1 MIKTTQLKGN
11 KLVDRLKQLS
21 KPMNEV
27 VSTNDEIDLDEI
39 LREMGYGE
47 DDEMDITQL
56 SKSEIKELIKVE
68 VKKYFEET
76 FENPED
82 LTEISDEEIQS
93 IIDNLIQ

>member
-82 LTEISDEEIQS
+82 LEINEILR
-93 IIDNLIQ
+93 NLYK

>member
-1 MIKTTQLKGN
+1 MIKTTKLKGN

-39 LREMGYGE
+39 LKEMGYGE

-82 LTEISDEEIQS
+82 LGINEILK
-93 IIDNLIQ
+93 NLYK

>member
-1 MIKTTQLKGN
+1 MIKTTKLKGN

-76 FENPED
+76 FEDPED
-82 LTEISDEEIQS
+82 LGINEILK
-93 IIDNLIQ
+93 NLYK

>member
-39 LREMGYGE
+39 LRELGYGE

-76 FENPED
+76 FEDPED
-82 LTEISDEEIQS
+82 LGINEILR
-93 IIDNLIQ
+93 NLYK

>member
-1 MIKTTQLKGN
+1 MIKTTKLKGN

-76 FENPED
+76 FENP
-82 LTEISDEEIQS
+82 
-93 IIDNLIQ
+93 DNLEINEILRNLYK

>member
-76 FENPED
+76 FEDPED
-82 LTEISDEEIQS
+82 LGINEILR
-93 IIDNLIQ
+93 NLYK

>member
-76 FENPED
+76 FEDPED
-82 LTEISDEEIQS
+82 LEINEILR
-93 IIDNLIQ
+93 NLYK

>member
-76 FENPED
+76 FEDPDD
-82 LTEISDEEIQS
+82 LGINEILR
-93 IIDNLIQ
+93 NLYK

>member
-11 KLVDRLKQLS
+11 KLVDRLNQLS

-27 VSTNDEIDLDEI
+27 VSTTDEIDLDEI

-76 FENPED
+76 FENPDD
-82 LTEISDEEIQS
+82 LEINEILK
-93 IIDNLIQ
+93 NLYK

>member
-76 FENPED
+76 FEDPEE
-82 LTEISDEEIQS
+82 LEINEILK
-93 IIDNLIQ
+93 NLYK

>member
-68 VKKYFEET
+68 VKKYFEEM
-76 FENPED
+76 FEDPED
-82 LTEISDEEIQS
+82 LGINEILK
-93 IIDNLIQ
+93 NLYK

>member
-27 VSTNDEIDLDEI
+27 VSKNDEIDLDEI

-76 FENPED
+76 FEDPED
-82 LTEISDEEIQS
+82 LGINEILK
-93 IIDNLIQ
+93 NLYK

>member
-76 FENPED
+76 FEDPDD
-82 LTEISDEEIQS
+82 LEINEILK
-93 IIDNLIQ
+93 NLHK

>member
-56 SKSEIKELIKVE
+56 SKSEIR
-68 VKKYFEET
+68 T
-76 FENPED
+76 R
-82 LTEISDEEIQS
+82 LTR
-93 IIDNLIQ
+93 LYKR

>member
-11 KLVDRLKQLS
+11 KLVDRFKQLS

-76 FENPED
+76 FEDPED
-82 LTEISDEEIQS
+82 LGINEILR
-93 IIDNLIQ
+93 NLYK

>member
-39 LREMGYGE
+39 LKEMGYGE

-76 FENPED
+76 FEDPED
-82 LTEISDEEIQS
+82 LGINEILK
-93 IIDNLIQ
+93 NLYK

>member
-1 MIKTTQLKGN
+1 MIKTTKLKGN

-39 LREMGYGE
+39 LRELGYGE
-47 DDEMDITQL
+47 DDEIDITQL

-76 FENPED
+76 FEDPED
-82 LTEISDEEIQS
+82 LGINEILK
-93 IIDNLIQ
+93 NLYK

>member
-11 KLVDRLKQLS
+11 KLVDRFKQLS

-76 FENPED
+76 FENPDD
-82 LTEISDEEIQS
+82 LEINEILR
-93 IIDNLIQ
+93 NLYK

>member
-76 FENPED
+76 FEDPED
-82 LTEISDEEIQS
+82 LGINEILK
-93 IIDNLIQ
+93 NLYK

>member
-11 KLVDRLKQLS
+11 KLVDRFKQLS

-76 FENPED
+76 FEDPED
-82 LTEISDEEIQS
+82 LEINEILK
-93 IIDNLIQ
+93 NLYK

>member
-82 LTEISDEEIQS
+82 LEINEILK
-93 IIDNLIQ
+93 NLYK

>member
-76 FENPED
+76 FEDPDD
-82 LTEISDEEIQS
+82 LEINEILK
-93 IIDNLIQ
+93 NLYK

>member
-27 VSTNDEIDLDEI
+27 VSTNDEIALDEI

-76 FENPED
+76 FENPDD
-82 LTEISDEEIQS
+82 LEINEILR
-93 IIDNLIQ
+93 NL

>member
-1 MIKTTQLKGN
+1 M
-11 KLVDRLKQLS
+11 VDRLKQLS

-76 FENPED
+76 FEDPED
-82 LTEISDEEIQS
+82 LGINEILK
-93 IIDNLIQ
+93 NLYK

>member
-68 VKKYFEET
+68 VKKYFQET
-76 FENPED
+76 FENPDD
-82 LTEISDEEIQS
+82 LEINEILR
-93 IIDNLIQ
+93 NLYK

>member
-68 VKKYFEET
+68 VKKYFEEK
-76 FENPED
+76 FEDPED
-82 LTEISDEEIQS
+82 LGINEILK
-93 IIDNLIQ
+93 NLYK

>member
-1 MIKTTQLKGN
+1 MIKTTKLKGN

-82 LTEISDEEIQS
+82 LGINEILK
-93 IIDNLIQ
+93 NLYK

>member
-39 LREMGYGE
+39 LQELGIFESDNETLRPGLRSQTGPGRPPPEL
-47 DDEMDITQL
+47 DRAAV
-56 SKSEIKELIKVE
+56 IKLFARGVRGKM
-68 VKKYFEET
+68 K
-76 FENPED
+76 D
-82 LTEISDEEIQS
+82 MR
-93 IIDNLIQ
+93 

>member
-1 MIKTTQLKGN
+1 MIKTTHLNGN
-11 KLVDRLKQLS
+11 TLIDRLKQLS

-47 DDEMDITQL
+47 DDEIVSTQL

-76 FENPED
+76 FEDPDD
-82 LTEISDEEIQS
+82 LGINEILR
-93 IIDNLIQ
+93 NLYK

>member
-1 MIKTTQLKGN
+1 MIKTTKLKGN

-39 LREMGYGE
+39 LRELGYGE

-82 LTEISDEEIQS
+82 LGINEILK
-93 IIDNLIQ
+93 NLYK

>member
-1 MIKTTQLKGN
+1 MIKTTKLKGN

-56 SKSEIKELIKVE
+56 SKSEIKELIKIE

-76 FENPED
+76 FEDPED
-82 LTEISDEEIQS
+82 LGINEILK
-93 IIDNLIQ
+93 NLYK